1 MLTIVLAMF
10 VSTKTFKANEN
21 KSKFSFEVF
30 DSSPGRK
37 KIQKNR
43 KKLKPGEDILRKCDR

>member
-37 KIQKNR
+37 KNQKNR

>member
-10 VSTKTFKANEN
+10 VSTKTFKASED
-21 KSKFSFEVF
+21 KSRFGFEVF

-37 KIQKNR
+37 KL
-43 KKLKPGEDILRKCDR
+43 KKIEKS